1 MPASKLGLTLTRSFS
16 YPLSAS
22 CSFALA
28 SLENIGIESCPFIT
42 KLLALIILPS
52 GSSHHKREYIFS
64 DPENNESIIGEVVSG
79 EITNVTNFGAFVRLE
94 NGEEGL
100 VHISEIANEFV
111 TDINSFVSV
120 GDAIKVKVL
129 SRNNKSKLEL
139 SMKQTKEKKAE
150 PALFLHKESKNSN
163 FS

>member
-1 MPASKLGLTLTRSFS
+1 MSNETEIDPV
-16 YPLSAS
+16 
-22 CSFALA
+22 
-28 SLENIGIESCPFIT
+28 ES
-42 KLLALIILPS
+42 
-52 GSSHHKREYIFS
+52 S
-64 DPENNESIIGEVVSG
+64 DNTENNESIIGEVVSG

-150 PALFLHKESKNSN
+150 PALFLHKKSKNSN
-163 FS
+163 FEDKLTQFLKRSEEKQIDIRRNLKQKQGITKKRK